1 MGLIEADRI
10 DSAFNTYKEL
20 LSYDNLQIE
29 ILQYNSNFNLCN
41 ALEQDKESKERMQ
54 FLENARK
61 KGEAAVVLRWL
72 TLMEKADS
80 LLTSWSYL
88 ASDYYALGK
97 YDEAVAIA
105 KYVVRQLEEEEDEKR
120 MGVNERKLQEHK
132 TMLYEMEKR
141 EWSENHRYEE

>member
-1 MGLIEADRI
+1 
-10 DSAFNTYKEL
+10 
-20 LSYDNLQIE
+20 
-29 ILQYNSNFNLCN
+29 
-41 ALEQDKESKERMQ
+41 MQ

-72 TLMEKADS
+72 TLLEKADS

-88 ASDYYALGK
+88 ASDYYARGK

-141 EWSENHRYEE
+141 EWSEKHRYEE